1 MKKVFLLLLFVLPH
15 HLLYPQE
22 YSNQLHSDST
32 FLNPDYRNRINIP
45 EYNKTLMP
53 LQKVSA
59 SSGTWTEVNPKVPRV
74 HYLCI
79 HFVNIDTGWAVGVDG
94 TIIRTVDAGKTWETI
109 KSPVN
114 EILLNVNSYNGKV
127 VLLTGFN
134 GTVLRSE
141 NSGLTWEIPQIPDNI
156 TSDLWRVE
164 MLNDTLGWIAGKG
177 ATLLKTTDA
186 GKSWEKVETGY
197 PNYNYWY
204 VSFYKEKYGYI
215 AGDSGKV
222 LKTKDYGTSWQELNI
237 GDNKSL
243 YTLTV
248 FDSLRVVTGGAF
260 GRVAYT
266 NDGGKSWGLT
276 IGGGLVNAMAFVNDT
291 LGYSIGTFE
300 SAYYITRNGGVTWTS
315 TGHGAPLRY
324 GGNWIEFVNDTLGYI
339 AGNYL
344 RINLTTDSG
353 YSWNNLFMNED
364 IKDIFFINEKIGF
377 AIDDFSVHK
386 TIDGGVKWNR
396 LGGLPY
402 YLKTIYFL
410 DNMRGFLGGQN
421 NEILATVDGG
431 SIWIKRP
438 ISGLTDSSFTSI
450 EGFFFVNDSVGYA
463 NSSGIYKTDNHG
475 LEWRQIVP
483 FGTLKL
489 FFINPLNGYMFRA
502 EKFYFTSDSGNTWLQ
517 RAELPPDNYD
527 DLYFL
532 DSLRGFATGF
542 SRLFFTNDGGFS
554 WQLLS
559 GVNNFYFGSFC
570 WLTQQ
575 HAFLL
580 GNRIYETLDSG
591 VSWNDITD
599 NIGTGFA
606 KMHAPSSTIGYGG
619 GELGLILK
627 YEDTTIVSVDAKKE
641 QPIHN
646 LLLNNYPNPFNNST
660 IIKFI
665 SPYSSYGTIKIYNIL
680 GEQTEILFS
689 DFIESNKEY
698 KIEMSSNKFSSGIY
712 ICRLQTQRME
722 KTIKIII
729 IK

>member
-1 MKKVFLLLLFVLPH
+1 MKTINIPFLILLSFYLSSQVI
-15 HLLYPQE
+15 
-22 YSNQLHSDST
+22 YSQTDS
-32 FLNPDYRNRINIP
+32 LKPDYRNRINIP

-53 LQKVSA
+53 LNKVTA
-59 SSGTWTEVNPKVPRV
+59 GSGTWTELYPKVPRV

-79 HFVNIDTGWAVGVDG
+79 HFANIDTGWAVGVDG
-94 TIIRTVDAGKTWETI
+94 TIIRTVDAGITWKNIE
-109 KSPVN
+109 SPVN
-114 EILLNVNSYNGKV
+114 EILLNISSYKNV
-127 VLLTGFN
+127 AIITGYN

-141 NSGLTWEIPQIPDNI
+141 DYGLTWTKAQIPDSV
-156 TSDLWRVE
+156 TSDLWRVV
-164 MLNDTLGWIAGKG
+164 MLNDTLGWISGKE

-186 GKSWEKVETGY
+186 GITWQGVETGY
-197 PNYNYWY
+197 PNYNYWF

-215 AGDSGKV
+215 AGDFGNI
-222 LKTKDYGTSWQELNI
+222 LKTEDYGNSWQELNI
-237 GDNKSL
+237 GDNKNL

-291 LGYSIGTFE
+291 LGYSIGIFE
-300 SAYYITRNGGVTWTS
+300 SAYYITTNCGITWTS

-344 RINLTTDSG
+344 RLNFTTDSG

-364 IKDIFFINEKIGF
+364 IKDIFFINENIGF

-396 LGGLPY
+396 LEGLPY

-410 DNMRGFLGGQN
+410 DNNRGFLGGQN
-421 NEILATVDGG
+421 NEIFATVDGG
-431 SIWIKRP
+431 SNWIKRP
-438 ISGLTDSSFTSI
+438 ISGLTDSTSNSI
-450 EGFFFVNDSVGYA
+450 EGFFFINDSVGYA
-463 NSSGIYKTDNHG
+463 NSSGIYKTDNYG

-483 FGTLKL
+483 LGTLKL
-489 FFINPLNGYMFRA
+489 FFINPSNGYLFRA
-502 EKFYFTSDSGNTWLQ
+502 EKFYFTSDSGNTWQQ
-517 RAELPPDNYD
+517 RSELPPDNYD

-542 SRLFFTNDGGFS
+542 SRLYFTNDGGFT

-559 GVNNFYFGSFC
+559 GVNNFYSGSFC

-580 GNRIYETLDSG
+580 GNTIYETLDSG
-591 VSWNDITD
+591 VSWKDITD
-599 NIGTGFA
+599 NIGTIFA

-619 GELGLILK
+619 GEIGLILK
-627 YEDTTIVSVDAKKE
+627 YDDTTIVSVDAKKE

-665 SPYSSYGTIKIYNIL
+665 SLISDYGTLGIYNIL
-680 GEQTEILFS
+680 GEEAAVLFS
-689 DFIESNKEY
+689 GSIERNKEY
-698 KIEMSSNKFSSGIY
+698 SLKLSSNNLSSGIY
-712 ICRLQTQRME
+712 FCRLQTKQTV